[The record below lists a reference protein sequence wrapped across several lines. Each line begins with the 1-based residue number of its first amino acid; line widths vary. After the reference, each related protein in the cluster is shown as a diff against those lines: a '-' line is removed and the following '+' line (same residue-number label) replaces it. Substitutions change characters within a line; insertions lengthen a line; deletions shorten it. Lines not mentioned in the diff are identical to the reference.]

1 MILVTTLE
9 TLDLGMYVA
18 ELRPLRKKQLGVEK
32 IGPKVEKMEKKEG
45 VKSGKEQR
53 RAWSSSGRGEGAYSQ

>member
-1 MILVTTLE
+1 
-9 TLDLGMYVA
+9 MYVA